1 MRVRVPPFAPK
12 TAAKL
17 FAALL
22 QLYLKASL
30 SGGFCL
36 MINVE
41 IKKRKENEIN
51 LKIEVDKSK
60 VNNKL
65 EKVYND
71 LSYQVKIPGFRK
83 GKIPRNIL
91 NLHLGKEYF
100 YQKTAEIL
108 IPDSYIEAVKKVS
121 IEPIDQPKINIIQ
134 MEEDKTLIFEATIQV
149 KPEFKV
155 GSLEKI
161 KIHKEVLKITDI
173 DVENE
178 IKRIQESQAVL
189 KVVKDRKAKEGD
201 FVVIDSEGY
210 IDSQPIKDTKVKKQL
225 LQLGKGYLPK
235 FDKQLLGCSAGE
247 EKEIKVLVPKD
258 AKDKEIAGKEIIYK
272 IKVFEIK
279 EKELPEVNNDI
290 AKTVGDFKSLNDLKK
305 DIKKKLTRQ
314 VELINKNNFERKLLE
329 KVAEVCEVKVP
340 EVLIERETNYI
351 IESLENDLK
360 ARKLS
365 LQDYYKSIN
374 SDEEKVKKEYRIVA
388 EKRIKQELILDK
400 ITREEDIKVTE
411 KEIKNKINTI
421 AKEIKQEPLKVE
433 TNFKKN
439 NNLDGLKENIKR
451 EKVIDFISKK
461 IKLIESKKE
470 DKSK

>member
-1 MRVRVPPFAPK
+1 
-12 TAAKL
+12 
-17 FAALL
+17 
-22 QLYLKASL
+22 
-30 SGGFCL
+30 

-41 IKKRKENEIN
+41 IKKHEGNEID

-91 NLHLGKEYF
+91 DLHLGKEYF

-121 IEPIDQPKINIIQ
+121 IEPIDQPKINVIQ
-134 MEEDKTLIFEATIQV
+134 MEEDKPLIFEATVQV
-149 KPEFKV
+149 KPEVKI

-161 KIHKEVLKITDI
+161 KIQKEDLKII
-173 DVENE
+173 EKDVENE
-178 IKRIQESQAVL
+178 IKKIQESHAVL
-189 KVVKDRKAKEGD
+189 KVVKERKAKEGD
-201 FVVIDSEGY
+201 FLIIDTEAYVNG
-210 IDSQPIKDTKVKKQL
+210 QLIKESKVKKQI
-225 LQLGKGYLPK
+225 LQLGKSVMMPEL
-235 FDKQLLGCSAGE
+235 DKQLVGCKAGE
-247 EKEIKVLVPKD
+247 EKEIKVLVPQD
-258 AKDKEIAGKEIIYK
+258 AKDKEVAGKEITYK

-279 EKELPEVNNDI
+279 EKELPELNNDF
-290 AKTVGDFKSLNDLKK
+290 AKTIGDFKNLNELKK
-305 DIKKKLTRQ
+305 EIKKELSRQ
-314 VELINKNNFERKLLE
+314 IEIVIKNNLEQKILE

-340 EVLIERETNYI
+340 EVLIERETNYMM
-351 IESLENDLK
+351 ESLENDLK
-360 ARKLS
+360 VKKLS
-365 LQDYYKSIN
+365 LQDYYRSIN
-374 SDEEKVKKEYRIVA
+374 TDEEKVKKEYRIVA

-400 ITREEDIKVTE
+400 IAREEDIKVTE

-421 AKEIKQEPLKVE
+421 AKEIKQDPLKVE
-433 TNFKKN
+433 TNLKKK

-451 EKVIDFISKK
+451 EKIIGFISKK
-461 IKLIESKKE
+461 IKIIDSKKE

>member
-1 MRVRVPPFAPK
+1 
-12 TAAKL
+12 
-17 FAALL
+17 
-22 QLYLKASL
+22 
-30 SGGFCL
+30 

-41 IKKRKENEIN
+41 IKKHEGNEID

-91 NLHLGKEYF
+91 DLHLGKEYF

-121 IEPIDQPKINIIQ
+121 IEPIDQPKINVIQ
-134 MEEDKTLIFEATIQV
+134 MEEDKPLIFEATVQV
-149 KPEFKV
+149 KPEVKI

-161 KIHKEVLKITDI
+161 KIQKEDLKII
-173 DVENE
+173 EKDVENE
-178 IKRIQESQAVL
+178 IKKIQESHAVL
-189 KVVKDRKAKEGD
+189 KVVKERKAKEGD
-201 FVVIDSEGY
+201 FLIIDTEAYVNG
-210 IDSQPIKDTKVKKQL
+210 QLIKESKVKKQI
-225 LQLGKGYLPK
+225 LQLGKSVMMPEL
-235 FDKQLLGCSAGE
+235 DKQLVGCKAGE
-247 EKEIKVLVPKD
+247 EKEIKVLVPQD
-258 AKDKEIAGKEIIYK
+258 AKDKEVAGKEITYK

-279 EKELPEVNNDI
+279 EKELPELNNDF
-290 AKTVGDFKSLNDLKK
+290 AKTIGDFKSLNELKK
-305 DIKKKLTRQ
+305 EIKKELSRQ
-314 VELINKNNFERKLLE
+314 IEIIIKNNLEQKILE

-340 EVLIERETNYI
+340 EVLIERETNYMM
-351 IESLENDLK
+351 ESLENDLK
-360 ARKLS
+360 VKKLS
-365 LQDYYKSIN
+365 LQDYYRSIN
-374 SDEEKVKKEYRIVA
+374 TDEEKVKKEYRIVA

-400 ITREEDIKVTE
+400 IAREEDIKVTE

-421 AKEIKQEPLKVE
+421 AKEIKQDPLKVE
-433 TNFKKN
+433 TNLKKK

-451 EKVIDFISKK
+451 EKIIGFISKK
-461 IKLIESKKE
+461 IKIIDSKKE

>member
-1 MRVRVPPFAPK
+1 
-12 TAAKL
+12 
-17 FAALL
+17 
-22 QLYLKASL
+22 
-30 SGGFCL
+30 

-41 IKKRKENEIN
+41 IKKQTGNEIN
-51 LKIEVDKSK
+51 LKIEVNKSK

-134 MEEDKTLIFEATIQV
+134 IEEDKHLIFEATVQI
-149 KPEFKV
+149 KPEVKV
-155 GSLEKI
+155 GSFEKI
-161 KIHKEVLKITDI
+161 KIHKEDLEITDK

-178 IKRIQESQAVL
+178 IKRIQEGQAVL
-189 KVVKDRKAKEGD
+189 KTVKDREAKEGD
-201 FVVIDSEGY
+201 FLIINAEAYANGQLVKE
-210 IDSQPIKDTKVKKQL
+210 TKVKKQI
-225 LQLGKGYLPK
+225 LQLGKSAVPE
-235 FDKQLLGCSAGE
+235 FDKQLLRCKSGE

-258 AKDKEIAGKEIIYK
+258 AKDKKIAGKEIIYK

-279 EKELPEVNNDI
+279 EKELPELNNDF

-305 DIKKKLTRQ
+305 DIKKELTRR
-314 VELINKNNFERKLLE
+314 VEIINKNNFERKLLE
-329 KVAEVCEVKVP
+329 KVAEFCEVKVP
-340 EVLIERETNYI
+340 EVLIERETNYM

-365 LQDYYKSIN
+365 LQDYYKNIN

-388 EKRIKQELILDK
+388 KKRIKQELIIDK
-400 ITREEDIKVTE
+400 IAREEDIKVTE
-411 KEIKNKINTI
+411 KEIKNKINNI
-421 AKEIKQEPLKVE
+421 AKEIKQDPLKVE
-433 TNFKKN
+433 ANFKKN
-439 NNLDGLKENIKR
+439 NNLDGLGENIKR
-451 EKVIDFISKK
+451 EKTIDFISKK
-461 IKLIESKKE
+461 IKIINSKKE

>member
-1 MRVRVPPFAPK
+1 
-12 TAAKL
+12 
-17 FAALL
+17 
-22 QLYLKASL
+22 
-30 SGGFCL
+30 

-41 IKKRKENEIN
+41 IKKHEGNEID

-91 NLHLGKEYF
+91 DLHLGKKYF

-121 IEPIDQPKINIIQ
+121 IEPIDQPKINVIQ
-134 MEEDKTLIFEATIQV
+134 MEEDKPLIFEATVQV
-149 KPEFKV
+149 KPEVKI

-161 KIHKEVLKITDI
+161 KIQKEDLKII
-173 DVENE
+173 EKDVENE
-178 IKRIQESQAVL
+178 IKKIQESHAVL

-201 FVVIDSEGY
+201 FLIIDAEAYVNG
-210 IDSQPIKDTKVKKQL
+210 QLIKESKVKKQI
-225 LQLGKGYLPK
+225 LQLGKSVMMPEL
-235 FDKQLLGCSAGE
+235 DKQLVGCKAGE
-247 EKEIKVLVPKD
+247 EKEIKVLVPQD
-258 AKDKEIAGKEIIYK
+258 AKDKEVAGKEITYK

-279 EKELPEVNNDI
+279 EKELPELNNDF
-290 AKTVGDFKSLNDLKK
+290 AKTIGDFKNLNELKK
-305 DIKKKLTRQ
+305 EIKKELSRQ
-314 VELINKNNFERKLLE
+314 IEIVIKNNLEQKILE

-340 EVLIERETNYI
+340 EVLIERETNYMM
-351 IESLENDLK
+351 ESLENDLK
-360 ARKLS
+360 VKKLS
-365 LQDYYKSIN
+365 LQDYYRSIN
-374 SDEEKVKKEYRIVA
+374 TDEEKVKKEYRIVA

-400 ITREEDIKVTE
+400 IAREEDIKVTE

-421 AKEIKQEPLKVE
+421 AKEIKQDPLKVE
-433 TNFKKN
+433 TNLKKK

-451 EKVIDFISKK
+451 EKIIGFISKK
-461 IKLIESKKE
+461 IKIIDSKKE

>member
-1 MRVRVPPFAPK
+1 
-12 TAAKL
+12 
-17 FAALL
+17 
-22 QLYLKASL
+22 
-30 SGGFCL
+30 

-41 IKKRKENEIN
+41 IKKQTGNEIN
-51 LKIEVDKSK
+51 LKIEVNKSK
-60 VNNKL
+60 VNDKL

-108 IPDSYIEAVKKVS
+108 IPDSYIEAVKKVN
-121 IEPIDQPKINIIQ
+121 IKPIVQPKINIIQ
-134 MEEDKTLIFEATIQV
+134 MEEDKHLIFEATVQV
-149 KPEFKV
+149 KPEVKV
-155 GSLEKI
+155 GSFEKI
-161 KIHKEVLKITDI
+161 KIHKEDLKITDK

-189 KVVKDRKAKEGD
+189 KTVKDRKAKVGN
-201 FVVIDSEGY
+201 FLIIDAEAYSNG
-210 IDSQPIKDTKVKKQL
+210 QLIKESKVKKQI
-225 LQLGKGYLPK
+225 LQLGKSAVPE
-235 FDKQLLGCSAGE
+235 FDKQLLGCKAGE

-279 EKELPEVNNDI
+279 EKELPELNNDF

-340 EVLIERETNYI
+340 EVLIERETNYM

-400 ITREEDIKVTE
+400 IAREEDIKVTE

-451 EKVIDFISKK
+451 EKIIDFISKK
-461 IKLIESKKE
+461 IKIIESKKE

>member
-1 MRVRVPPFAPK
+1 
-12 TAAKL
+12 
-17 FAALL
+17 
-22 QLYLKASL
+22 
-30 SGGFCL
+30 

-41 IKKRKENEIN
+41 IKKHEGNEID
-51 LKIEVDKSK
+51 LKIEVDKLK

-91 NLHLGKEYF
+91 DLHLGKEYF

-134 MEEDKTLIFEATIQV
+134 MEEDKPLIFEATVQV
-149 KPEFKV
+149 KPEVKI

-161 KIHKEVLKITDI
+161 KIQKEDLKII
-173 DVENE
+173 EKDVENE
-178 IKRIQESQAVL
+178 IKKIQESHAVL
-189 KVVKDRKAKEGD
+189 KVVKERKAKEGD
-201 FVVIDSEGY
+201 FLIIDAEAYVNG
-210 IDSQPIKDTKVKKQL
+210 QLIKESKVKKQI
-225 LQLGKGYLPK
+225 LQLGKSVMMPEL
-235 FDKQLLGCSAGE
+235 DKQLVGCKAGE
-247 EKEIKVLVPKD
+247 EKEIKVLVPQD
-258 AKDKEIAGKEIIYK
+258 AKDKEVAGKEITYK

-279 EKELPEVNNDI
+279 EKELPELNNDF
-290 AKTVGDFKSLNDLKK
+290 AKTIGDFKNLNELKK
-305 DIKKKLTRQ
+305 EIKKELSRQ
-314 VELINKNNFERKLLE
+314 IEIVIKNNLEQKILE

-340 EVLIERETNYI
+340 EVLIERETNYMM
-351 IESLENDLK
+351 ESLENDLK
-360 ARKLS
+360 VKKLS
-365 LQDYYKSIN
+365 LQDYYRSIN
-374 SDEEKVKKEYRIVA
+374 TDEEKVKKEYRIVA

-400 ITREEDIKVTE
+400 IAREEDIKVTE

-421 AKEIKQEPLKVE
+421 AKEIKQDPLKVE
-433 TNFKKN
+433 TNLKKK

-451 EKVIDFISKK
+451 EKIIGFISKK
-461 IKLIESKKE
+461 IKIIDSKKE

>member
-1 MRVRVPPFAPK
+1 MV
-12 TAAKL
+12 
-17 FAALL
+17 
-22 QLYLKASL
+22 KA
-30 SGGFCL
+30 
-36 MINVE
+36 E
-41 IKKRKENEIN
+41 IKKQKGNEIG

-60 VNNKL
+60 VNNEL

-71 LSYQVKIPGFRK
+71 LSYKVKIPGFRK
-83 GKIPRNIL
+83 GKIPKNIL
-91 NLHLGKEYF
+91 DLHLGKEYA
-100 YQKTAEIL
+100 YQKTAEML
-108 IPDSYIEAVKKVS
+108 IPDSYVEAVEKVS

-134 MEEDKTLIFEATIQV
+134 VEEDKPLIFEATVQV
-149 KPEFKV
+149 KPEVKV

-161 KIHKEVLKITDI
+161 KIHKEDLEITDK
-173 DVENE
+173 DVVNE
-178 IKRIQESQAVL
+178 LKRIQESQAVL

-201 FVVIDSEGY
+201 FLIIDAEAYSDG
-210 IDSQPIKDTKVKKQL
+210 QLIKESKVEKQT
-225 LQLGKGYLPK
+225 LQLGNSAIPE
-235 FDKQLLGCSAGE
+235 FNKQLLGSKKGE

-279 EKELPEVNNDI
+279 EKELPELNNDF

-305 DIKKKLTRQ
+305 DIKKELIRR
-314 VELINKNNFERKLLE
+314 VEIINKNNFERKLSE
-329 KVAEVCEVKVP
+329 KVAEVCEVNVP
-340 EVLIERETNYI
+340 EVLIERETNYM

-374 SDEEKVKKEYRIVA
+374 SDENKVKKEYRVVA
-388 EKRIKQELILDK
+388 EKRVKQELILDK
-400 ITREEDIKVTE
+400 IAQEEDIKVTE

-421 AKEIKQEPLKVE
+421 AKEIKQDPLKVE

-439 NNLDGLKENIKR
+439 NSLDGLRENVKR
-451 EKVIDFISKK
+451 EKIIDFISKK
-461 IKLIESKKE
+461 IKIIESKKE